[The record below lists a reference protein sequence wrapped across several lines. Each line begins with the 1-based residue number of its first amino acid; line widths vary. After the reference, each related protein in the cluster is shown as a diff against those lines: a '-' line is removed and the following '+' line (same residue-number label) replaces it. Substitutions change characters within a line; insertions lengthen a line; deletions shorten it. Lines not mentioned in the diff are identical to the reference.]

1 MPKILLGILL
11 LFLPA
16 LTFAQAS
23 ATSSRYQPATI
34 AQVKPHPSGDSPAPG
49 EAVYE
54 VSVKVNGITY
64 VVLTKSPL
72 GDSAI
77 LYAVGRELLVHVGE
91 NTITWNDI
99 LGRSHEVPIIAEA
112 PLPIPQNLKLINRG
126 F

>member
-11 LFLPA
+11 LFLPG

-23 ATSSRYQPATI
+23 ATASRYQPATI
-34 AQVKPHPSGDSPAPG
+34 TQVKPHQSGDAPAPG

-64 VVLTKSPL
+64 VVLTKSPS
-72 GDSAI
+72 GDSTI
-77 LYAVGRELLVHVGE
+77 LYAIGRELLVKVGE

-99 LGRSHEVPIIAEA
+99 LGRSHEVPILGRGPIADSSKA
-112 PLPIPQNLKLINRG
+112 HTD
-126 F
+126 

>member
-11 LFLPA
+11 LFLPG

-23 ATSSRYQPATI
+23 ATSSRYQPGIIT
-34 AQVKPHPSGDSPAPG
+34 QVKPHQSGGISTPG

-72 GDSAI
+72 GDSTI
-77 LYAVGRELLVHVGE
+77 LYATGRELLARIGE

-99 LGRSHEVPIIAEA
+99 LGQSHEVPIISRG
-112 PLPIPQNLKLINRG
+112 PIADSSKSQTD
-126 F
+126 